1 MELNEAI
8 FNRRTKRVFSS
19 KIIPYEIL
27 EKLIKAGI
35 YAPSACN
42 RQAWKFII
50 VNQNYLKNKI
60 VESGGSKLINIAP
73 QGIIIVYRNDVSANS
88 SLYKDHIQS
97 AAACIQNILL
107 TAHQEKISACWICDL
122 PRPKSLKLLMN
133 IPKNYDIIAY
143 IALGYTKKDNSR
155 LSISHYDNN
164 YNSYKN
170 RKRRFTIQQVIS
182 YNGFNVDNINY
193 PSKKFLFLKALLLK
207 RDIPIIKK
215 WFFNNSL

>member
-8 FNRRTKRVFSS
+8 FNRRTKRTFSN
-19 KIIPYEIL
+19 KIISHEIL
-27 EKLIKAGI
+27 EKLIKSAI

-42 RQAWKFII
+42 RQAWRFII
-50 VNQNYLKNKI
+50 INKNSLRSKI
-60 VESGGSKLINIAP
+60 VEKGGSKLISIAP
-73 QGIIIVYRNDVSANS
+73 QGIIVVYRNDVSANS
-88 SLYKDHIQS
+88 NLYKDHIQS

-143 IALGYTKKDNSR
+143 IALGYAKKDNST
-155 LSISHYDNN
+155 LSISHYDND

-170 RKRRFTIQQVIS
+170 SKRRFTVQQVIS
-182 YNGFNVDNINY
+182 YNHFNKSNIDVKG
-193 PSKKFLFLKALLLK
+193 KKLLFLKSLLLK
-207 RDIPIIKK
+207 RNIPIIKK